1 MSKFKDKILY
11 KRTKKFIEKK
21 NSKNA
26 KKELKELDKVISI
39 KDKKERYSYIHDL
52 ICDYL
57 DDQFRSK
64 NLCGFDCGMCKQR
77 RAMKEKGIIKP
88 SYDNGCCYSFKK
100 RELCEYIDPSSG
112 CKIRNIACKL
122 YTCIPLKKEGYRFHL
137 RDIYIARYFLNRR
150 QKLYAAFTYFTP
162 KDKIVD
168 ELIKRESIFGK
179 WFL

>member
-1 MSKFKDKILY
+1 MNKNIIDLSQYKIKILRFLSDRRMCIDDL
-11 KRTKKFIEKK
+11 KTFKMEDCDDV
-21 NSKNA
+21 A
-26 KKELKELDKVISI
+26 KWIYVVIWG
-39 KDKKERYSYIHDL
+39 
-52 ICDYL
+52 DYL
-57 DDQFRSK
+57 DNEFRSK

-77 RAMKEKGIIKP
+77 RAMKEKGIKKP
-88 SYDNGCCYSFKK
+88 SYDNGCCYSFRK

-122 YTCIPLKKEGYRFHL
+122 YTCIPLKREGYRFHL
-137 RDIYIARYFLNRR
+137 RNIYIARYFLNRR